1 MVTFLVNSQAL
12 KENWWIQPSFF
23 TLQDSQVL
31 DLLDVSQTQP
41 R

>member
-1 MVTFLVNSQAL
+1 MILVNSQAL
-12 KENWWIQPSFF
+12 KETWWIQSSFY

-31 DLLDVSQTQP
+31 DLLDVSQTQL